1 MTLKIIKKSIG
12 GSRFQKILALVTII
26 ASSLLISCMLNITLG
41 IGNQIAKDL
50 RSYGS
55 NIVVLPKGAVL
66 SVEVGDEIYS
76 PLQSESYLEES
87 KLHLIK
93 EIFWRNNITAF
104 APFLDI
110 KVVVGDLGESS
121 LRGRIVDSHEATQ
134 NTSRYSNISQSESEE
149 SKKSDNR
156 FVDSSPTAQN
166 DESSVDCHDSTRCV
180 ESRNDEIVA
189 ESTESTNKT
198 QQTIEGIA
206 VEVLDL
212 EKNLGAKLDLESVS
226 LPNFS
231 SSAKDAPKSKLPQ
244 SAVIFTGT
252 YFDKIINVQDEPEF
266 STGIK
271 MLYHAWSV
279 EGEWISDDAL
289 DAVLV
294 GSEFAKMAQ
303 IQKGDIL
310 EIASDSGANQSYK
323 VKVSGILFNSGV
335 YDNRIVGSLALA
347 QKLIGKDNIF
357 AKAEVSA
364 FTIPEN
370 TLSYKARRN
379 IDSLNAVE
387 FDTWYCSA
395 FASSIA
401 YQIEE
406 DFKGTS
412 AKAQIKVSDAESSI
426 VRKIQ
431 GLMGVTSIICL
442 LVSSVG
448 IGALLSAE
456 FQRRRKEI
464 GLMKVLG
471 ASMWQIYG
479 IFAGESCVI
488 AIVGAIIGF
497 FGGVGVAELISISIF
512 AHTLPISWIALPLS
526 IVFALF
532 VSLCGSLFLLK
543 NINALL
549 PAQVLY
555 GR

>member
-1 MTLKIIKKSIG
+1 MTLQIIRKSFQ
-12 GSRFQKILALVTII
+12 GSRFQKVLALVTII

-55 NIVVLPKGAVL
+55 NIIVLPKGTTL
-66 SVEVGDEIYS
+66 SIEVGDEIYA
-76 PLQSESYLEES
+76 PLQNESYLEES

-110 KVVVGDLGESS
+110 KVIVGDL
-121 LRGRIVDSHEATQ
+121 
-134 NTSRYSNISQSESEE
+134 SQ
-149 SKKSDNR
+149 
-156 FVDSSPTAQN
+156 
-166 DESSVDCHDSTRCV
+166 
-180 ESRNDEIVA
+180 
-189 ESTESTNKT
+189 
-198 QQTIEGIA
+198 
-206 VEVLDL
+206 
-212 EKNLGAKLDLESVS
+212 KNNA
-226 LPNFS
+226 
-231 SSAKDAPKSKLPQ
+231 PQ
-244 SAVIFTGT
+244 STTIFTGT
-252 YFDKIINVQDEPEF
+252 YFDKNIGVQDEPEF

-271 MLYHAWSV
+271 MLYPAWSV
-279 EGEWISDDAL
+279 EGEWISDDSL
-289 DAVLV
+289 DFVLV
-294 GSEFAKMAQ
+294 GSELAKRDNIKIGDTLILHESSADSRKSKQ
-303 IQKGDIL
+303 IYQ
-310 EIASDSGANQSYK
+310 
-323 VKVSGILFNSGV
+323 VKVSGILLNSGI
-335 YDNRIVGSLALA
+335 YDNRIIGSLALA
-347 QKLIGKDNIF
+347 QKLLGKDNIF

-406 DFKGTS
+406 DFKGAS

-431 GLMGVTSIICL
+431 GLMSVTSIICL
-442 LVSSVG
+442 LVASVG

-471 ASMWQIYG
+471 ANLWQIYA

-488 AIVGAIIGF
+488 AIIGAIIGF

-532 VSLCGSLFLLK
+532 ISLCGSLFLLK
-543 NINALL
+543 NINALM
-549 PAQVLY
+549 PANVLY

>member
-1 MTLKIIKKSIG
+1 MTLNLIRKSIG
-12 GSRFQKILALVTII
+12 GSRFQKILSLVTII
-26 ASSLLISCMLNITLG
+26 ASTLLISCMLNITLG

-55 NIVVLPKGAVL
+55 NIVVLPKGTTL
-66 SVEVGDEIYS
+66 SVEVGDEIFA

-87 KLHLIK
+87 RLHLIK

-104 APFLDI
+104 APFLDTRVEI
-110 KVVVGDLGESS
+110 GNLSIVLNANDSSESS
-121 LRGRIVDSHEATQ
+121 LRVSEA
-134 NTSRYSNISQSESEE
+134 NAAIHKNKI
-149 SKKSDNR
+149 
-156 FVDSSPTAQN
+156 
-166 DESSVDCHDSTRCV
+166 DCHDSATQNLAMT
-180 ESRNDEIVA
+180 ESNKDSANQTKIA
-189 ESTESTNKT
+189 ESNLNCHIEQSEISQNRDSSVAT
-198 QQTIEGIA
+198 QPQNDKIIA
-206 VEVLDL
+206 D
-212 EKNLGAKLDLESVS
+212 
-226 LPNFS
+226 
-231 SSAKDAPKSKLPQ
+231 SAKNDSTA
-244 SAVIFTGT
+244 IFTGT
-252 YFDKIINVQDEPEF
+252 YFDKIIGVQDEPEF
-266 STGIK
+266 STGVK
-271 MLYHAWSV
+271 MLYPAWSV
-279 EGEWISDDAL
+279 EGEWVADDSL
-289 DAVLV
+289 NSILV
-294 GSEFAKMAQ
+294 GSELAKREN
-303 IQKGDIL
+303 IKIGDTLIL
-310 EIASDSGANQSYK
+310 RESTADSRDSNQYHA
-323 VKVSGILFNSGV
+323 KVSGILSNSGV

-347 QKLIGKDNIF
+347 QKLMGKDNIF

-379 IDSLNAVE
+379 LDGLNDVE

-406 DFKGTS
+406 DFKGAS

-442 LVSSVG
+442 LVASVG

-471 ASMWQIYG
+471 ASLWQIYA

-488 AIVGAIIGF
+488 AIFGAIIGF
-497 FGGVGVAELISISIF
+497 FGGVGVAELISLSIF

-526 IVFALF
+526 IAFALF
-532 VSLCGSLFLLK
+532 ISLCGSLMLLK

-549 PAQVLY
+549 PANVLY

>member
-110 KVVVGDLGESS
+110 KVG
-121 LRGRIVDSHEATQ
+121 IQ
-134 NTSRYSNISQSESEE
+134 KN
-149 SKKSDNR
+149 DN
-156 FVDSSPTAQN
+156 F
-166 DESSVDCHDSTRCV
+166 
-180 ESRNDEIVA
+180 A
-189 ESTESTNKT
+189 ESTSDSHT
-198 QQTIEGIA
+198 A
-206 VEVLDL
+206 L
-212 EKNLGAKLDLESVS
+212 
-226 LPNFS
+226 
-231 SSAKDAPKSKLPQ
+231 
-244 SAVIFTGT
+244 FTGT
-252 YFDKIINVQDEPEF
+252 YFDKIVNVQDEPEF

-310 EIASDSGANQSYK
+310 EIASDSSANQSYK

>member
-1 MTLKIIKKSIG
+1 MTLQIIRKSFQ
-12 GSRFQKILALVTII
+12 GSRFQKVLALVTII

-55 NIVVLPKGAVL
+55 NIVVLPKGTTL
-66 SVEVGDEIYS
+66 SVEVGDEIYA
-76 PLQSESYLEES
+76 PLQNESYLEES

-110 KVVVGDLGESS
+110 KVIVGDL
-121 LRGRIVDSHEATQ
+121 
-134 NTSRYSNISQSESEE
+134 SQ
-149 SKKSDNR
+149 
-156 FVDSSPTAQN
+156 
-166 DESSVDCHDSTRCV
+166 
-180 ESRNDEIVA
+180 
-189 ESTESTNKT
+189 
-198 QQTIEGIA
+198 
-206 VEVLDL
+206 
-212 EKNLGAKLDLESVS
+212 KNNA
-226 LPNFS
+226 
-231 SSAKDAPKSKLPQ
+231 PQ
-244 SAVIFTGT
+244 STTIFTGT
-252 YFDKIINVQDEPEF
+252 YFDKNIGVQDEPEF
-266 STGIK
+266 STGVK
-271 MLYHAWSV
+271 MLYPAWSV
-279 EGEWISDDAL
+279 EGEWISDDSL
-289 DAVLV
+289 DFVLV
-294 GSEFAKMAQ
+294 GSEIAKRDNIKIGDTLILHESSVDSRKSKQ
-303 IQKGDIL
+303 IYQ
-310 EIASDSGANQSYK
+310 
-323 VKVSGILFNSGV
+323 VKVSGILLNSGI
-335 YDNRIVGSLALA
+335 YDNRIIGSLALA
-347 QKLIGKDNIF
+347 QKLLGKDNIF

-406 DFKGTS
+406 DFKGAS

-431 GLMGVTSIICL
+431 GLMSVTSIICL
-442 LVSSVG
+442 LVASVG

-471 ASMWQIYG
+471 ANLWQIYA
-479 IFAGESCVI
+479 IFAGESCFI
-488 AIVGAIIGF
+488 AIIGAIIGF
-497 FGGVGVAELISISIF
+497 FSGVGVAELISISIF

-532 VSLCGSLFLLK
+532 ISLCGSLFLLK
-543 NINALL
+543 NINALM
-549 PAQVLY
+549 PANVLY

>member
-1 MTLKIIKKSIG
+1 MTLNLIRKSIG
-12 GSRFQKILALVTII
+12 GSKFQKILALATII
-26 ASSLLISCMLNITLG
+26 ASTLLISCMLNITLG
-41 IGNQIAKDL
+41 IGNEIAKDL

-55 NIVVLPKGAVL
+55 NIVVLPKGTTL
-66 SVEVGDEIYS
+66 SVEVGDEIFA

-104 APFLDI
+104 APFLDTRVEI
-110 KVVVGDLGESS
+110 SNSS
-121 LRGRIVDSHEATQ
+121 LAQSSRELEKSAQGSQQVLSRTDFSTQPTNLTQDTRIAEDLKLDSAK
-134 NTSRYSNISQSESEE
+134 N
-149 SKKSDNR
+149 
-156 FVDSSPTAQN
+156 
-166 DESSVDCHDSTRCV
+166 DSTANAN
-180 ESRNDEIVA
+180 SKIFDEIVPQRKSANETHLSVRRSEADLRRGAISQKA
-189 ESTESTNKT
+189 EFANA
-198 QQTIEGIA
+198 I
-206 VEVLDL
+206 
-212 EKNLGAKLDLESVS
+212 
-226 LPNFS
+226 FS
-231 SSAKDAPKSKLPQ
+231 
-244 SAVIFTGT
+244 GT
-252 YFDKIINVQDEPEF
+252 YFDKVIGVQDEPEF
-266 STGIK
+266 STGVK
-271 MLYHAWSV
+271 MLYPAWSV
-279 EGEWISDDAL
+279 EGEWVADDSL
-289 DAVLV
+289 ESVLV
-294 GSEFAKMAQ
+294 GSELAKREN
-303 IQKGDIL
+303 IKIGDML
-310 EIASDSGANQSYK
+310 VLKSTESTADSNANQAKIYNA
-323 VKVSGILFNSGV
+323 KVSGILSNSGV

-347 QKLIGKDNIF
+347 QKLLGKGDIF

-379 IDSLNAVE
+379 LDGLNAVE

-406 DFKGTS
+406 DFKGAS

-431 GLMGVTSIICL
+431 GLMGVTSVICL
-442 LVSSVG
+442 LVASVG

-471 ASMWQIYG
+471 ANLWQIYA

-488 AIVGAIIGF
+488 AIFGAIIGF
-497 FGGVGVAELISISIF
+497 FGGVGVAELISLSIF
-512 AHTLPISWIALPLS
+512 AHALPISWIALPLS
-526 IVFALF
+526 IAFALF
-532 VSLCGSLFLLK
+532 ISLCGSLMLLK

-549 PAQVLY
+549 PANVLY

>member
-1 MTLKIIKKSIG
+1 MTLQIIRKSFQ
-12 GSRFQKILALVTII
+12 GSRFQKVLALVTII

-55 NIVVLPKGAVL
+55 NIVVLPKGTTL
-66 SVEVGDEIYS
+66 SIEVGDEIYA
-76 PLQSESYLEES
+76 PLQNESYLEES

-110 KVVVGDLGESS
+110 KVIVGDL
-121 LRGRIVDSHEATQ
+121 
-134 NTSRYSNISQSESEE
+134 SQ
-149 SKKSDNR
+149 
-156 FVDSSPTAQN
+156 
-166 DESSVDCHDSTRCV
+166 
-180 ESRNDEIVA
+180 
-189 ESTESTNKT
+189 
-198 QQTIEGIA
+198 
-206 VEVLDL
+206 
-212 EKNLGAKLDLESVS
+212 KNNA
-226 LPNFS
+226 
-231 SSAKDAPKSKLPQ
+231 PQ
-244 SAVIFTGT
+244 STTIFTGT
-252 YFDKIINVQDEPEF
+252 YFDKNIGVQDEPEF
-266 STGIK
+266 STGVK
-271 MLYHAWSV
+271 MLYPAWSV
-279 EGEWISDDAL
+279 EGEWISDDSL
-289 DAVLV
+289 DFVLV
-294 GSEFAKMAQ
+294 GSELAKRDNIKIGDTLILHESSADSRKSKQ
-303 IQKGDIL
+303 IYQ
-310 EIASDSGANQSYK
+310 
-323 VKVSGILFNSGV
+323 VKVSGILLNSGI
-335 YDNRIVGSLALA
+335 YDNRIIGSLALA
-347 QKLIGKDNIF
+347 QKLLDKDNIF

-406 DFKGTS
+406 DFKGAS

-431 GLMGVTSIICL
+431 GLMSVTSIICL
-442 LVSSVG
+442 LVASVG

-471 ASMWQIYG
+471 ANLWQIYA

-488 AIVGAIIGF
+488 AIIGAIIGF

-532 VSLCGSLFLLK
+532 ISLCGSLFLLK
-543 NINALL
+543 NINALM
-549 PAQVLY
+549 PANVLY

>member
-1 MTLKIIKKSIG
+1 MTLNLIRKSLG
-12 GSRFQKILALVTII
+12 GSRFQKVLSLVTII
-26 ASSLLISCMLNITLG
+26 ASTLLISCMLNITLG

-55 NIVVLPKGAVL
+55 NIVVLPKGTTL
-66 SVEVGDEIYS
+66 SIEVGDEIYA
-76 PLQSESYLEES
+76 PLQNESYLEES

-110 KVVVGDLGESS
+110 KVIVGDL
-121 LRGRIVDSHEATQ
+121 
-134 NTSRYSNISQSESEE
+134 SQ
-149 SKKSDNR
+149 
-156 FVDSSPTAQN
+156 
-166 DESSVDCHDSTRCV
+166 
-180 ESRNDEIVA
+180 
-189 ESTESTNKT
+189 
-198 QQTIEGIA
+198 
-206 VEVLDL
+206 
-212 EKNLGAKLDLESVS
+212 KNNA
-226 LPNFS
+226 
-231 SSAKDAPKSKLPQ
+231 PQ
-244 SAVIFTGT
+244 STTIFTGT
-252 YFDKIINVQDEPEF
+252 YFDKNIGVQDEPEF

-271 MLYHAWSV
+271 MLYPAWSV
-279 EGEWISDDAL
+279 EGEWISDDSL
-289 DAVLV
+289 DFVLV
-294 GSEFAKMAQ
+294 GSELAKRDNIKIGDTLILHESSADSRKSKQ
-303 IQKGDIL
+303 IYQ
-310 EIASDSGANQSYK
+310 
-323 VKVSGILFNSGV
+323 VKVSGILLNSGI
-335 YDNRIVGSLALA
+335 YDNRIIGSLALA
-347 QKLIGKDNIF
+347 QKLLGKDNIF

-406 DFKGTS
+406 DFKGAS

-431 GLMGVTSIICL
+431 GLMSVTSIICL
-442 LVSSVG
+442 LVASVG

-471 ASMWQIYG
+471 ANLWQIYA

-488 AIVGAIIGF
+488 AIIGAIIGF

-532 VSLCGSLFLLK
+532 ISLCGSLFLLK
-543 NINALL
+543 NINALM
-549 PAQVLY
+549 PANVLY

>member
-1 MTLKIIKKSIG
+1 MTLQIIRKSFQ
-12 GSRFQKILALVTII
+12 GSRFQKVLALVTII

-50 RSYGS
+50 RGYGS
-55 NIVVLPKGAVL
+55 NIVVLPKGTTL
-66 SVEVGDEIYS
+66 SVEVGDEIYA
-76 PLQSESYLEES
+76 PLQNESYLEES

-110 KVVVGDLGESS
+110 KVIVGDL
-121 LRGRIVDSHEATQ
+121 
-134 NTSRYSNISQSESEE
+134 SQ
-149 SKKSDNR
+149 
-156 FVDSSPTAQN
+156 
-166 DESSVDCHDSTRCV
+166 
-180 ESRNDEIVA
+180 
-189 ESTESTNKT
+189 
-198 QQTIEGIA
+198 
-206 VEVLDL
+206 
-212 EKNLGAKLDLESVS
+212 KNNA
-226 LPNFS
+226 
-231 SSAKDAPKSKLPQ
+231 PQ
-244 SAVIFTGT
+244 STTIFTGT
-252 YFDKIINVQDEPEF
+252 YFDKNIGVQDEPEF
-266 STGIK
+266 STGVK
-271 MLYHAWSV
+271 MLYPAWSV
-279 EGEWISDDAL
+279 EGEWISDDSL
-289 DAVLV
+289 DFVLV
-294 GSEFAKMAQ
+294 GSELAKRDNIKIGDTLILHESSADSNQAQ
-303 IQKGDIL
+303 I
-310 EIASDSGANQSYK
+310 YK
-323 VKVSGILFNSGV
+323 VKVSGILSNSGI
-335 YDNRIVGSLALA
+335 YDNRIIGSLALA
-347 QKLIGKDNIF
+347 QKLLGKDNIF

-379 IDSLNAVE
+379 IDNLNAVE

-406 DFKGTS
+406 DFKGAS

-431 GLMGVTSIICL
+431 GLMSVTSIICL
-442 LVSSVG
+442 LVASVG

-471 ASMWQIYG
+471 ANLWQIYA

-488 AIVGAIIGF
+488 AIIGAIIGF

-532 VSLCGSLFLLK
+532 ISLCGSLFLLK
-543 NINALL
+543 NINALM
-549 PAQVLY
+549 PANVLY

>member
-1 MTLKIIKKSIG
+1 MTLNLIRKSLG
-12 GSRFQKILALVTII
+12 GSRFQKVLSLVTII
-26 ASSLLISCMLNITLG
+26 ASTLLISCMLNITLG

-55 NIVVLPKGAVL
+55 NIIVLPKGTTL
-66 SVEVGDEIYS
+66 SIEVGDEIYA
-76 PLQSESYLEES
+76 PLQNESYLEES

-110 KVVVGDLGESS
+110 KVIVGDL
-121 LRGRIVDSHEATQ
+121 
-134 NTSRYSNISQSESEE
+134 SQ
-149 SKKSDNR
+149 
-156 FVDSSPTAQN
+156 
-166 DESSVDCHDSTRCV
+166 
-180 ESRNDEIVA
+180 
-189 ESTESTNKT
+189 
-198 QQTIEGIA
+198 
-206 VEVLDL
+206 
-212 EKNLGAKLDLESVS
+212 KNNA
-226 LPNFS
+226 
-231 SSAKDAPKSKLPQ
+231 PQ
-244 SAVIFTGT
+244 STTIFTGT
-252 YFDKIINVQDEPEF
+252 YFDKNIGVQDEPEF
-266 STGIK
+266 STGVK
-271 MLYHAWSV
+271 MLYPAWSV
-279 EGEWISDDAL
+279 EGEWISDDSL
-289 DAVLV
+289 DFVLV
-294 GSEFAKMAQ
+294 GSELAKRDNIKIGDTLILHESSVDSRKSKQ
-303 IQKGDIL
+303 IYQ
-310 EIASDSGANQSYK
+310 
-323 VKVSGILFNSGV
+323 VKVSGILLNSGI
-335 YDNRIVGSLALA
+335 YDNRIIGSLALA
-347 QKLIGKDNIF
+347 QKLLGKDNIF

-406 DFKGTS
+406 DFKGAS

-431 GLMGVTSIICL
+431 GLMSVTSIICL
-442 LVSSVG
+442 LVASVG

-471 ASMWQIYG
+471 ANLWQIYA

-488 AIVGAIIGF
+488 AIIGAIIGF

-532 VSLCGSLFLLK
+532 ISLCGSLFLLK
-543 NINALL
+543 NINALM
-549 PAQVLY
+549 PANVLY

>member
-110 KVVVGDLGESS
+110 KVVVGDLGNASLELHSAESP
-121 LRGRIVDSHEATQ
+121 LRG
-134 NTSRYSNISQSESEE
+134 
-149 SKKSDNR
+149 
-156 FVDSSPTAQN
+156 DSSPK
-166 DESSVDCHDSTRCV
+166 H
-180 ESRNDEIVA
+180 
-189 ESTESTNKT
+189 STNDSHT
-198 QQTIEGIA
+198 A
-206 VEVLDL
+206 L
-212 EKNLGAKLDLESVS
+212 
-226 LPNFS
+226 
-231 SSAKDAPKSKLPQ
+231 
-244 SAVIFTGT
+244 FTGT
-252 YFDKIINVQDEPEF
+252 YFDKIVNIQDEPEF

-310 EIASDSGANQSYK
+310 EIASDSGTNQSYK

>member
-1 MTLKIIKKSIG
+1 MTLQIIRKSFQ
-12 GSRFQKILALVTII
+12 GSRFQKVLALVTII

-55 NIVVLPKGAVL
+55 NIIVLPKGTTL
-66 SVEVGDEIYS
+66 SVEVGDEIYA
-76 PLQSESYLEES
+76 PLQNESYLEES

-110 KVVVGDLGESS
+110 KVIVGDL
-121 LRGRIVDSHEATQ
+121 
-134 NTSRYSNISQSESEE
+134 SQ
-149 SKKSDNR
+149 
-156 FVDSSPTAQN
+156 
-166 DESSVDCHDSTRCV
+166 
-180 ESRNDEIVA
+180 
-189 ESTESTNKT
+189 
-198 QQTIEGIA
+198 
-206 VEVLDL
+206 
-212 EKNLGAKLDLESVS
+212 KNNA
-226 LPNFS
+226 
-231 SSAKDAPKSKLPQ
+231 PQ
-244 SAVIFTGT
+244 STTIFTGT
-252 YFDKIINVQDEPEF
+252 YFDKNIGVQDEPEF
-266 STGIK
+266 STGVK
-271 MLYHAWSV
+271 MLYPAWSV
-279 EGEWISDDAL
+279 EGEWISDDSL
-289 DAVLV
+289 DFVLV
-294 GSEFAKMAQ
+294 GSEIAKRDNIKIGDTLILHESSADSRKSKQ
-303 IQKGDIL
+303 IYQ
-310 EIASDSGANQSYK
+310 
-323 VKVSGILFNSGV
+323 VKVSGILLNSGI
-335 YDNRIVGSLALA
+335 YDNRIIGSLALA
-347 QKLIGKDNIF
+347 QKLLGKDNIF

-406 DFKGTS
+406 DFKGAS

-431 GLMGVTSIICL
+431 GLMSVTSIICL
-442 LVSSVG
+442 LVASVG

-471 ASMWQIYG
+471 ANLWQIYA

-488 AIVGAIIGF
+488 AIIGAIIGF

-532 VSLCGSLFLLK
+532 ISLCGSLFLLK
-543 NINALL
+543 NINALM
-549 PAQVLY
+549 PANVLY

>member
-1 MTLKIIKKSIG
+1 MTLQIIRKSFQ
-12 GSRFQKILALVTII
+12 GSRFQKVLAFVTII

-55 NIVVLPKGAVL
+55 NIIVLPKGTTL
-66 SVEVGDEIYS
+66 SIEVGDEIYA
-76 PLQSESYLEES
+76 PLQNESYLEES

-110 KVVVGDLGESS
+110 KVIVGDL
-121 LRGRIVDSHEATQ
+121 
-134 NTSRYSNISQSESEE
+134 SQ
-149 SKKSDNR
+149 
-156 FVDSSPTAQN
+156 
-166 DESSVDCHDSTRCV
+166 
-180 ESRNDEIVA
+180 
-189 ESTESTNKT
+189 
-198 QQTIEGIA
+198 
-206 VEVLDL
+206 
-212 EKNLGAKLDLESVS
+212 KNNA
-226 LPNFS
+226 
-231 SSAKDAPKSKLPQ
+231 PQ
-244 SAVIFTGT
+244 STTIFTGT
-252 YFDKIINVQDEPEF
+252 YFDKNIGVQDEPEF

-271 MLYHAWSV
+271 MLYPAWSV
-279 EGEWISDDAL
+279 EGEWISDDSL
-289 DAVLV
+289 DFVLV
-294 GSEFAKMAQ
+294 GSELAKRDNIKIGDTLILHESSADSRKSKQ
-303 IQKGDIL
+303 IYQ
-310 EIASDSGANQSYK
+310 
-323 VKVSGILFNSGV
+323 VKVSGILLNSGI
-335 YDNRIVGSLALA
+335 YDNRIIGSLALA
-347 QKLIGKDNIF
+347 QKLLGKDNIF

-406 DFKGTS
+406 DFKGAS

-431 GLMGVTSIICL
+431 GLMSVTSIICL
-442 LVSSVG
+442 LVASVG

-456 FQRRRKEI
+456 FRRRRKEI

-471 ASMWQIYG
+471 ANLWQIYA
-479 IFAGESCVI
+479 IFAGESCFI
-488 AIVGAIIGF
+488 AIIGAIIGF

-532 VSLCGSLFLLK
+532 ISLCGSLFLLK
-543 NINALL
+543 NINALM
-549 PAQVLY
+549 PANVLY

>member
-1 MTLKIIKKSIG
+1 MTLQIIRKSFQ
-12 GSRFQKILALVTII
+12 GSRFQKVLALVTII

-50 RSYGS
+50 RGYGS
-55 NIVVLPKGAVL
+55 NIVVLPKGTTL
-66 SVEVGDEIYS
+66 SIEVGDEIYA
-76 PLQSESYLEES
+76 PLQNESYLEES

-110 KVVVGDLGESS
+110 KVIVGDL
-121 LRGRIVDSHEATQ
+121 
-134 NTSRYSNISQSESEE
+134 SQ
-149 SKKSDNR
+149 
-156 FVDSSPTAQN
+156 
-166 DESSVDCHDSTRCV
+166 
-180 ESRNDEIVA
+180 
-189 ESTESTNKT
+189 
-198 QQTIEGIA
+198 
-206 VEVLDL
+206 
-212 EKNLGAKLDLESVS
+212 KNNA
-226 LPNFS
+226 
-231 SSAKDAPKSKLPQ
+231 PQ
-244 SAVIFTGT
+244 STTIFTGT
-252 YFDKIINVQDEPEF
+252 YFDKNIGVQDEPEF
-266 STGIK
+266 STGVK
-271 MLYHAWSV
+271 MLYPAWSV
-279 EGEWISDDAL
+279 EGEWISDDSL
-289 DAVLV
+289 DFVLV
-294 GSEFAKMAQ
+294 GSELAKRDNIKIGDTLILHESSADSRKSKQ
-303 IQKGDIL
+303 IYQ
-310 EIASDSGANQSYK
+310 
-323 VKVSGILFNSGV
+323 VKVSGILLNSGI
-335 YDNRIVGSLALA
+335 YDNRIIGSLALA
-347 QKLIGKDNIF
+347 QKLLGKDNIF

-406 DFKGTS
+406 DFKGAS

-431 GLMGVTSIICL
+431 GLMSVTSIICL
-442 LVSSVG
+442 LVASVG

-471 ASMWQIYG
+471 ANLWQIYA
-479 IFAGESCVI
+479 IFAGESCFI
-488 AIVGAIIGF
+488 AIIGAIIGF

-532 VSLCGSLFLLK
+532 ISLCGSLFLLK
-543 NINALL
+543 NINALM
-549 PAQVLY
+549 PANVLY

>member
-1 MTLKIIKKSIG
+1 MTLQIIRKSFQ
-12 GSRFQKILALVTII
+12 GSRFQKVLALVTII

-55 NIVVLPKGAVL
+55 NIVVLPKGTTL
-66 SVEVGDEIYS
+66 SIEVGDEIYA
-76 PLQSESYLEES
+76 PLQNESYLEES

-110 KVVVGDLGESS
+110 KVIVGDL
-121 LRGRIVDSHEATQ
+121 
-134 NTSRYSNISQSESEE
+134 SQ
-149 SKKSDNR
+149 
-156 FVDSSPTAQN
+156 
-166 DESSVDCHDSTRCV
+166 
-180 ESRNDEIVA
+180 
-189 ESTESTNKT
+189 
-198 QQTIEGIA
+198 
-206 VEVLDL
+206 
-212 EKNLGAKLDLESVS
+212 KNNA
-226 LPNFS
+226 
-231 SSAKDAPKSKLPQ
+231 PQ
-244 SAVIFTGT
+244 STTIFTGT
-252 YFDKIINVQDEPEF
+252 YFDKNIGVQDEPEF

-271 MLYHAWSV
+271 MLYPAWSV
-279 EGEWISDDAL
+279 EGEWISDDSL
-289 DAVLV
+289 DFVLV
-294 GSEFAKMAQ
+294 GSELAKRDNIKIGDTLILHESSADSRKSKQ
-303 IQKGDIL
+303 IYQ
-310 EIASDSGANQSYK
+310 
-323 VKVSGILFNSGV
+323 VKVSGILLNSGI
-335 YDNRIVGSLALA
+335 YDNRIIGSLALA
-347 QKLIGKDNIF
+347 QKLLGKDNIF

-406 DFKGTS
+406 DFKGAS

-431 GLMGVTSIICL
+431 GLMSVTSIICL

-471 ASMWQIYG
+471 ANLWQIYA
-479 IFAGESCVI
+479 IFAGESCFI
-488 AIVGAIIGF
+488 AIIGAIIGF
-497 FGGVGVAELISISIF
+497 FGGVGVAELISLSIF
-512 AHTLPISWIALPLS
+512 AHALPISWIALPLS

-532 VSLCGSLFLLK
+532 ISLCGSLFLLK
-543 NINALL
+543 NINALM
-549 PAQVLY
+549 PANVLY

>member
-1 MTLKIIKKSIG
+1 MTLNLIRKSLG
-12 GSRFQKILALVTII
+12 GSRFQKVLSLVTII
-26 ASSLLISCMLNITLG
+26 ASTLLISCMLNITLG

-50 RSYGS
+50 RGYGS
-55 NIVVLPKGAVL
+55 NIVVLPKGTTL
-66 SVEVGDEIYS
+66 SIEVGDEIYA
-76 PLQSESYLEES
+76 PLQNESYLEES

-110 KVVVGDLGESS
+110 KVIVGDL
-121 LRGRIVDSHEATQ
+121 
-134 NTSRYSNISQSESEE
+134 SQ
-149 SKKSDNR
+149 
-156 FVDSSPTAQN
+156 
-166 DESSVDCHDSTRCV
+166 
-180 ESRNDEIVA
+180 
-189 ESTESTNKT
+189 
-198 QQTIEGIA
+198 
-206 VEVLDL
+206 
-212 EKNLGAKLDLESVS
+212 KN
-226 LPNFS
+226 N
-231 SSAKDAPKSKLPQ
+231 APQ
-244 SAVIFTGT
+244 VIFTGT
-252 YFDKIINVQDEPEF
+252 YFDKTIGVQDEPEF

-271 MLYHAWSV
+271 MLYPAWSV
-279 EGEWISDDAL
+279 EGEWIRDDSL
-289 DAVLV
+289 DFVLV
-294 GSEFAKMAQ
+294 GSELAKRDNIKIGDTLILHESSADSRKSKQ
-303 IQKGDIL
+303 IYQ
-310 EIASDSGANQSYK
+310 
-323 VKVSGILFNSGV
+323 VKVSGILLNSGI
-335 YDNRIVGSLALA
+335 YDNRIIGSLALA
-347 QKLIGKDNIF
+347 QKLLDKDNIF

-406 DFKGTS
+406 DFKGAS

-431 GLMGVTSIICL
+431 GLMSVTSIICL
-442 LVSSVG
+442 LVASVG

-471 ASMWQIYG
+471 ANLWQIYA
-479 IFAGESCVI
+479 IFAGESCFI
-488 AIVGAIIGF
+488 AIIGAIIGF

-532 VSLCGSLFLLK
+532 ISLCGSLFLLK

-549 PAQVLY
+549 PARVLY

>member
-1 MTLKIIKKSIG
+1 MTLQIIRKSFQ
-12 GSRFQKILALVTII
+12 GSRFQKVLALVTII

-55 NIVVLPKGAVL
+55 NIIVLPKGTTL
-66 SVEVGDEIYS
+66 SIEVGDEIYA
-76 PLQSESYLEES
+76 PLQNESYLEES

-110 KVVVGDLGESS
+110 KVIVGDL
-121 LRGRIVDSHEATQ
+121 
-134 NTSRYSNISQSESEE
+134 SQ
-149 SKKSDNR
+149 
-156 FVDSSPTAQN
+156 
-166 DESSVDCHDSTRCV
+166 
-180 ESRNDEIVA
+180 
-189 ESTESTNKT
+189 
-198 QQTIEGIA
+198 
-206 VEVLDL
+206 
-212 EKNLGAKLDLESVS
+212 KNNA
-226 LPNFS
+226 
-231 SSAKDAPKSKLPQ
+231 PQ
-244 SAVIFTGT
+244 STTIFTGT
-252 YFDKIINVQDEPEF
+252 YFDKNIGVQDEPEF
-266 STGIK
+266 STGVK
-271 MLYHAWSV
+271 MLYPAWSV
-279 EGEWISDDAL
+279 EGEWISDDSL
-289 DAVLV
+289 DFVLV
-294 GSEFAKMAQ
+294 GSELAKRDNIKIGDTLILHESSADSRKSKQ
-303 IQKGDIL
+303 IYQ
-310 EIASDSGANQSYK
+310 
-323 VKVSGILFNSGV
+323 VKVSGILLNSGI
-335 YDNRIVGSLALA
+335 YDNRIIGSLALA
-347 QKLIGKDNIF
+347 QKLLGKDNIF

-406 DFKGTS
+406 DFKGAS

-431 GLMGVTSIICL
+431 GLMSVTSIICL
-442 LVSSVG
+442 LVASVG

-456 FQRRRKEI
+456 FRRRRKEI

-471 ASMWQIYG
+471 ANLWQIYA
-479 IFAGESCVI
+479 IFAGESCFI
-488 AIVGAIIGF
+488 AIIGAIIGF

-532 VSLCGSLFLLK
+532 ISLCGSLFLLK
-543 NINALL
+543 NINALM
-549 PAQVLY
+549 PANVLY

>member
-1 MTLKIIKKSIG
+1 MTLQIIRKSFQ
-12 GSRFQKILALVTII
+12 GSRFQKVLALVTII

-55 NIVVLPKGAVL
+55 NIIVLPKGTTL
-66 SVEVGDEIYS
+66 SVEVGDEIYA
-76 PLQSESYLEES
+76 PLQNESYLEES

-110 KVVVGDLGESS
+110 KVIVGDL
-121 LRGRIVDSHEATQ
+121 
-134 NTSRYSNISQSESEE
+134 SQ
-149 SKKSDNR
+149 
-156 FVDSSPTAQN
+156 
-166 DESSVDCHDSTRCV
+166 
-180 ESRNDEIVA
+180 
-189 ESTESTNKT
+189 
-198 QQTIEGIA
+198 
-206 VEVLDL
+206 
-212 EKNLGAKLDLESVS
+212 KNNA
-226 LPNFS
+226 
-231 SSAKDAPKSKLPQ
+231 PQ
-244 SAVIFTGT
+244 STTIFTGT
-252 YFDKIINVQDEPEF
+252 YFDKNIGVQDEPEF
-266 STGIK
+266 STGVK
-271 MLYHAWSV
+271 MLYPAWSV
-279 EGEWISDDAL
+279 EGEWISDDSL
-289 DAVLV
+289 DFVLV
-294 GSEFAKMAQ
+294 GSEIAKRDNIKIGDTLVLHESSADSRKSKQ
-303 IQKGDIL
+303 IYQ
-310 EIASDSGANQSYK
+310 
-323 VKVSGILFNSGV
+323 VKVSGILLNSGI
-335 YDNRIVGSLALA
+335 YDNRIIGSLALA
-347 QKLIGKDNIF
+347 QKLLGKDNIF

-406 DFKGTS
+406 DFKGAS

-431 GLMGVTSIICL
+431 GLMSVTSIICL
-442 LVSSVG
+442 LVASVG

-471 ASMWQIYG
+471 ANLWQIYA

-488 AIVGAIIGF
+488 AIIGAIIGF

-532 VSLCGSLFLLK
+532 ISLCGSLFLLK
-543 NINALL
+543 NINALM
-549 PAQVLY
+549 PANVLY

>member
-1 MTLKIIKKSIG
+1 MTLQIIRKSFQ
-12 GSRFQKILALVTII
+12 GSRFQKVLALVTII

-55 NIVVLPKGAVL
+55 NIIVLPKGTTL
-66 SVEVGDEIYS
+66 SIEVGDEIYA
-76 PLQSESYLEES
+76 PLQNESYLEES

-110 KVVVGDLGESS
+110 KVIVGDL
-121 LRGRIVDSHEATQ
+121 
-134 NTSRYSNISQSESEE
+134 SQ
-149 SKKSDNR
+149 
-156 FVDSSPTAQN
+156 
-166 DESSVDCHDSTRCV
+166 
-180 ESRNDEIVA
+180 
-189 ESTESTNKT
+189 
-198 QQTIEGIA
+198 
-206 VEVLDL
+206 
-212 EKNLGAKLDLESVS
+212 KNNA
-226 LPNFS
+226 
-231 SSAKDAPKSKLPQ
+231 PQ
-244 SAVIFTGT
+244 STTIFTGT
-252 YFDKIINVQDEPEF
+252 YFDKNIGVQDEPEF
-266 STGIK
+266 STGVK
-271 MLYHAWSV
+271 MLYPAWSV
-279 EGEWISDDAL
+279 EGEWISDDSL
-289 DAVLV
+289 DFVLV
-294 GSEFAKMAQ
+294 GSELAKRENIKIGDTLILHESSADSRKSKQ
-303 IQKGDIL
+303 IYQ
-310 EIASDSGANQSYK
+310 
-323 VKVSGILFNSGV
+323 VKVSGILLNSGI
-335 YDNRIVGSLALA
+335 YDNRIIGSLALA
-347 QKLIGKDNIF
+347 QKLLGKDNIF

-406 DFKGTS
+406 DFKGAS

-431 GLMGVTSIICL
+431 GLMSVTSIICL
-442 LVSSVG
+442 LVASVG

-471 ASMWQIYG
+471 ANLWQIYA

-488 AIVGAIIGF
+488 AIIGAIIGF

-532 VSLCGSLFLLK
+532 ISLCGSLFLLK
-543 NINALL
+543 NINALM
-549 PAQVLY
+549 PANVLY

>member
-1 MTLKIIKKSIG
+1 MTLQIIRKSFQ
-12 GSRFQKILALVTII
+12 GSRFQKVLALVTII

-55 NIVVLPKGAVL
+55 NIVVLPKGTTL
-66 SVEVGDEIYS
+66 SIEVGDEIYA

-110 KVVVGDLGESS
+110 KVIVGDL
-121 LRGRIVDSHEATQ
+121 
-134 NTSRYSNISQSESEE
+134 SQ
-149 SKKSDNR
+149 
-156 FVDSSPTAQN
+156 
-166 DESSVDCHDSTRCV
+166 
-180 ESRNDEIVA
+180 
-189 ESTESTNKT
+189 
-198 QQTIEGIA
+198 
-206 VEVLDL
+206 
-212 EKNLGAKLDLESVS
+212 KNNA
-226 LPNFS
+226 
-231 SSAKDAPKSKLPQ
+231 PQ
-244 SAVIFTGT
+244 STTIFTGT
-252 YFDKIINVQDEPEF
+252 YFDKNIGVQDEPEF
-266 STGIK
+266 STGVK
-271 MLYHAWSV
+271 MLYPAWSV
-279 EGEWISDDAL
+279 EGEWISDDSL
-289 DAVLV
+289 DFVLV
-294 GSEFAKMAQ
+294 GSELAKRDNIKIGDTLILHESSADSRKSKQ
-303 IQKGDIL
+303 IYQ
-310 EIASDSGANQSYK
+310 
-323 VKVSGILFNSGV
+323 VKVSGILLNSGI
-335 YDNRIVGSLALA
+335 YDNRIIGSLALA
-347 QKLIGKDNIF
+347 QKLLGKDNIF

-406 DFKGTS
+406 DFKGAS

-431 GLMGVTSIICL
+431 GLMSVTSIICL
-442 LVSSVG
+442 LVASVG

-471 ASMWQIYG
+471 ANLWQIYA

-488 AIVGAIIGF
+488 AIIGAIIGF

-532 VSLCGSLFLLK
+532 ISLCGSLFLLK
-543 NINALL
+543 NINALM
-549 PAQVLY
+549 PANVLY

>member
-1 MTLKIIKKSIG
+1 MTLNIIRKSIG

-41 IGNQIAKDL
+41 IGNQVAKDL
-50 RSYGS
+50 RGYGS

-104 APFLDI
+104 APFLDS
-110 KVVVGDLGESS
+110 KVMVKNSSLTQDARIAESKNGESTESS
-121 LRGRIVDSHEATQ
+121 LRGEAEAIQ
-134 NTSRYSNISQSESEE
+134 KNN
-149 SKKSDNR
+149 
-156 FVDSSPTAQN
+156 
-166 DESSVDCHDSTRCV
+166 VDCHDLPKANLAMTENGVNCV
-180 ESRNDEIVA
+180 ESRND
-189 ESTESTNKT
+189 ST
-198 QQTIEGIA
+198 
-206 VEVLDL
+206 
-212 EKNLGAKLDLESVS
+212 
-226 LPNFS
+226 
-231 SSAKDAPKSKLPQ
+231 KLPKDNAQ
-244 SAVIFTGT
+244 VIFTGT
-252 YFDKIINVQDEPEF
+252 YFDKLIGVQDEPEF

-271 MLYHAWSV
+271 MLYHTWSV
-279 EGEWISDDAL
+279 DGEWVSDDSL
-289 DAVLV
+289 DSVLV
-294 GSEFAKMAQ
+294 GSEFAKRAN

-310 EIASDSGANQSYK
+310 ELKTAESNADSSAIQSYK
-323 VKVSGILFNSGV
+323 VKVSGILSNSGV

-347 QKLIGKDNIF
+347 QKLLGKDNVF
-357 AKAEVSA
+357 ARAEVSA

-471 ASMWQIYG
+471 ASMWQIYA

-488 AIVGAIIGF
+488 AIVGAVIGF

-512 AHTLPISWIALPLS
+512 SHTLPISWIALPLS

-532 VSLCGSLFLLK
+532 ISLCGSLFLLK

>member
-1 MTLKIIKKSIG
+1 MTLNLIRKSLG
-12 GSRFQKILALVTII
+12 GSRFQKVLSLVTII
-26 ASSLLISCMLNITLG
+26 ASTLLISCMLNITLG
-41 IGNQIAKDL
+41 IGNQIAKYL

-55 NIVVLPKGAVL
+55 NIIVLPKGTTL
-66 SVEVGDEIYS
+66 SIEVGDEIYA
-76 PLQSESYLEES
+76 PLQNESYLEES

-110 KVVVGDLGESS
+110 KVIVGDL
-121 LRGRIVDSHEATQ
+121 
-134 NTSRYSNISQSESEE
+134 SQ
-149 SKKSDNR
+149 
-156 FVDSSPTAQN
+156 
-166 DESSVDCHDSTRCV
+166 
-180 ESRNDEIVA
+180 
-189 ESTESTNKT
+189 
-198 QQTIEGIA
+198 
-206 VEVLDL
+206 
-212 EKNLGAKLDLESVS
+212 KNNA
-226 LPNFS
+226 
-231 SSAKDAPKSKLPQ
+231 PQ
-244 SAVIFTGT
+244 STTIFTGT
-252 YFDKIINVQDEPEF
+252 YFDKNIGVQDEPEF
-266 STGIK
+266 STGVK
-271 MLYHAWSV
+271 MLYPAWSV
-279 EGEWISDDAL
+279 EGEWISDNSL
-289 DAVLV
+289 DFVLV
-294 GSEFAKMAQ
+294 GSELAKRDNIKIGDTLILHESSVDSRKSKQ
-303 IQKGDIL
+303 IYQ
-310 EIASDSGANQSYK
+310 
-323 VKVSGILFNSGV
+323 VKVSGILLNSGI
-335 YDNRIVGSLALA
+335 YDNRIIGSLALA
-347 QKLIGKDNIF
+347 QKLLGKDNIF

-406 DFKGTS
+406 DFKGAS

-431 GLMGVTSIICL
+431 GLMSVTSIICL
-442 LVSSVG
+442 LVASVG

-471 ASMWQIYG
+471 ANLWQIYA
-479 IFAGESCVI
+479 IFAGESCFI
-488 AIVGAIIGF
+488 AIIGAIIGF

-532 VSLCGSLFLLK
+532 ISLCGSLFLLK
-543 NINALL
+543 NINALM
-549 PAQVLY
+549 PANVLY

>member
-1 MTLKIIKKSIG
+1 MTLQIIRKSFQ
-12 GSRFQKILALVTII
+12 GSRFQKVLALVTII

-55 NIVVLPKGAVL
+55 NIVVLPKGTTL
-66 SVEVGDEIYS
+66 SIEVGDEIYA
-76 PLQSESYLEES
+76 PLQNESYLEES

-110 KVVVGDLGESS
+110 KVIVGDL
-121 LRGRIVDSHEATQ
+121 
-134 NTSRYSNISQSESEE
+134 SQ
-149 SKKSDNR
+149 
-156 FVDSSPTAQN
+156 
-166 DESSVDCHDSTRCV
+166 
-180 ESRNDEIVA
+180 
-189 ESTESTNKT
+189 
-198 QQTIEGIA
+198 
-206 VEVLDL
+206 
-212 EKNLGAKLDLESVS
+212 KNNA
-226 LPNFS
+226 
-231 SSAKDAPKSKLPQ
+231 PQ
-244 SAVIFTGT
+244 STTIFTGT
-252 YFDKIINVQDEPEF
+252 YFDKNIGVQDEPEF
-266 STGIK
+266 STGVK
-271 MLYHAWSV
+271 MLYPAWSV
-279 EGEWISDDAL
+279 EGEWISDDSL
-289 DAVLV
+289 DFVLV
-294 GSEFAKMAQ
+294 GSEIAKRDNIKIGDTLILHESSADSRKSKQ
-303 IQKGDIL
+303 IYQ
-310 EIASDSGANQSYK
+310 
-323 VKVSGILFNSGV
+323 VKVSGILLNSGI
-335 YDNRIVGSLALA
+335 YDNRIIGSLALA
-347 QKLIGKDNIF
+347 QKLLGKDNIF

-406 DFKGTS
+406 DFKGAS

-431 GLMGVTSIICL
+431 GLMSVTSIICL
-442 LVSSVG
+442 LVASVG

-471 ASMWQIYG
+471 ANLWQIYA
-479 IFAGESCVI
+479 IFAGESCFI
-488 AIVGAIIGF
+488 AIIGAIIGF

-532 VSLCGSLFLLK
+532 ISLCGSLFLLK
-543 NINALL
+543 NINALM
-549 PAQVLY
+549 PANVLY

>member
-1 MTLKIIKKSIG
+1 MTLNIIRKSIG
-12 GSRFQKILALVTII
+12 GSRFQKVLSLVTII
-26 ASSLLISCMLNITLG
+26 VSTLLISCMLNITLG
-41 IGNQIAKDL
+41 IGNQVAKDL
-50 RSYGS
+50 RGYGS
-55 NIVVLPKGAVL
+55 NIVVLPQGTTL

-110 KVVVGDLGESS
+110 KVIVSDL
-121 LRGRIVDSHEATQ
+121 
-134 NTSRYSNISQSESEE
+134 
-149 SKKSDNR
+149 
-156 FVDSSPTAQN
+156 AQK
-166 DESSVDCHDSTRCV
+166 
-180 ESRNDEIVA
+180 
-189 ESTESTNKT
+189 TNA
-198 QQTIEGIA
+198 Q
-206 VEVLDL
+206 
-212 EKNLGAKLDLESVS
+212 
-226 LPNFS
+226 
-231 SSAKDAPKSKLPQ
+231 
-244 SAVIFTGT
+244 VIFTGT
-252 YFDKIINVQDEPEF
+252 YFDKVIGVQDEPEF

-279 EGEWISDDAL
+279 EGEWVKDNSL

-294 GSEFAKMAQ
+294 GSEIAKREN
-303 IQKGDIL
+303 INIGDTLIL
-310 EIASDSGANQSYK
+310 GAVRTESNLDSADSAPQFS
-323 VKVSGILFNSGV
+323 VKVSGILSNSGS
-335 YDNRIVGSLALA
+335 YDNKIVGSLALA
-347 QKLIGKDNIF
+347 QKLLGKDNVF

-471 ASMWQIYG
+471 ASMWQIYA

-488 AIVGAIIGF
+488 AIVGAVIGF

-526 IVFALF
+526 IVFALSI
-532 VSLCGSLFLLK
+532 SLCGSLFLLK
-543 NINALL
+543 NINALM
-549 PAQVLY
+549 PANVLY

>member
-1 MTLKIIKKSIG
+1 MTLQIIRKSFQ
-12 GSRFQKILALVTII
+12 GSRFQKVLALVTII

-55 NIVVLPKGAVL
+55 NIVVLPKGTTL
-66 SVEVGDEIYS
+66 SIEVGDEIYA
-76 PLQSESYLEES
+76 PLQNESYLEES

-110 KVVVGDLGESS
+110 KVIVGDL
-121 LRGRIVDSHEATQ
+121 
-134 NTSRYSNISQSESEE
+134 SQ
-149 SKKSDNR
+149 
-156 FVDSSPTAQN
+156 
-166 DESSVDCHDSTRCV
+166 
-180 ESRNDEIVA
+180 
-189 ESTESTNKT
+189 
-198 QQTIEGIA
+198 
-206 VEVLDL
+206 
-212 EKNLGAKLDLESVS
+212 KNNA
-226 LPNFS
+226 
-231 SSAKDAPKSKLPQ
+231 PQ
-244 SAVIFTGT
+244 STTIFTGT
-252 YFDKIINVQDEPEF
+252 YFDKNIGVQDEPEF

-271 MLYHAWSV
+271 MLYPAWSV
-279 EGEWISDDAL
+279 EGEWISDDSL
-289 DAVLV
+289 DFVLV
-294 GSEFAKMAQ
+294 GSELAKRDNIKIGDTLILHESSADSRKSKQ
-303 IQKGDIL
+303 IYQ
-310 EIASDSGANQSYK
+310 
-323 VKVSGILFNSGV
+323 VKVSGILLNSGI
-335 YDNRIVGSLALA
+335 YDNRIIGSLALA
-347 QKLIGKDNIF
+347 QKLLGKDNIF

-406 DFKGTS
+406 DFKGAS

-431 GLMGVTSIICL
+431 GLMSVTSIICL
-442 LVSSVG
+442 LVASVG

-471 ASMWQIYG
+471 ANLWQIYA

-488 AIVGAIIGF
+488 AIIGAIIGF

-532 VSLCGSLFLLK
+532 ISLCGSLFLLK
-543 NINALL
+543 NINALM
-549 PAQVLY
+549 PANVLY

>member
-1 MTLKIIKKSIG
+1 MTLNIIRKSIG
-12 GSRFQKILALVTII
+12 GSRFQKILSLVTII
-26 ASSLLISCMLNITLG
+26 VSTLLISCMLNITLG
-41 IGNQIAKDL
+41 IGNQVAKDL
-50 RSYGS
+50 RGYGS
-55 NIVVLPKGAVL
+55 NIVVLPKGTTL

-110 KVVVGDLGESS
+110 KVIVGDL
-121 LRGRIVDSHEATQ
+121 
-134 NTSRYSNISQSESEE
+134 SQ
-149 SKKSDNR
+149 KDN
-156 FVDSSPTAQN
+156 AQ
-166 DESSVDCHDSTRCV
+166 
-180 ESRNDEIVA
+180 
-189 ESTESTNKT
+189 
-198 QQTIEGIA
+198 
-206 VEVLDL
+206 
-212 EKNLGAKLDLESVS
+212 
-226 LPNFS
+226 
-231 SSAKDAPKSKLPQ
+231 
-244 SAVIFTGT
+244 VIFTGT
-252 YFDKIINVQDEPEF
+252 YFDKIIGVQDEPEF

-271 MLYHAWSV
+271 MLYSSWSV
-279 EGEWISDDAL
+279 DGEWVKDDSL
-289 DAVLV
+289 DSVLV
-294 GSEFAKMAQ
+294 GSELAKREN
-303 IQKGDIL
+303 INIGDTLIL
-310 EIASDSGANQSYK
+310 GAVRAESSLDSADSAPQFS
-323 VKVSGILFNSGV
+323 VKVSGILSNSGS
-335 YDNRIVGSLALA
+335 YDNKIVGSLSLA
-347 QKLIGKDNIF
+347 QKLLGKDNVF

-471 ASMWQIYG
+471 ASMWQIYA

-488 AIVGAIIGF
+488 AIVGAVIGF

-532 VSLCGSLFLLK
+532 ISLCGSLFLLK
-543 NINALL
+543 NINALM
-549 PAQVLY
+549 PANVLY

>member
-1 MTLKIIKKSIG
+1 MTLQIIRKSIG

-110 KVVVGDLGESS
+110 KVIVGDLS
-121 LRGRIVDSHEATQ
+121 LRGESVDSPKQ
-134 NTSRYSNISQSESEE
+134 
-149 SKKSDNR
+149 SKKNKI
-156 FVDSSPTAQN
+156 
-166 DESSVDCHDSTRCV
+166 DCHDSTQCV
-180 ESRNDEIVA
+180 ESRNDESKSDSSKSANDSRGSIFD
-189 ESTESTNKT
+189 EKSGLRSHEQGNRTNGSLTKR
-198 QQTIEGIA
+198 
-206 VEVLDL
+206 V
-212 EKNLGAKLDLESVS
+212 VS
-226 LPNFS
+226 LPDLS
-231 SSAKDAPKSKLPQ
+231 QKDNR
-244 SAVIFTGT
+244 AVFTGT
-252 YFDKIINVQDEPEF
+252 YFDKNIGVQDEPEF

-279 EGEWISDDAL
+279 DGEWIEDNSL
-289 DAVLV
+289 DSVLV
-294 GSEFAKMAQ
+294 GSEFAKRAQ

-310 EIASDSGANQSYK
+310 ELKTAESSAIQARIYK
-323 VKVSGILFNSGV
+323 VKVSGILSNSGV

-347 QKLIGKDNIF
+347 QKLLGKDNIF

-431 GLMGVTSIICL
+431 GLMWVTSIICL

-471 ASMWQIYG
+471 ASMWQIYA

-532 VSLCGSLFLLK
+532 ISLCGSLFLLK